1 MDQREL
7 DDLLEFLLDP
17 LIVRDEKLRAALR
30 ARGREWQLRHAEPA
44 RLPQRADR
52 VVLGVDVSASH
63 GLDLVLLGTDLRP
76 TKIANLRVDALER
89 FIADNSPEAVAIDS
103 PPGWAR
109 TGRSRAA
116 ERQLARLG
124 VAAYA
129 VPSDGLQTRFH
140 AWMRVGFEAFLA
152 AERAGY
158 PRYVDGPAVHTALE
172 VFPYG
177 SAVAVAGYRPKLAK
191 ARERSDWRRAILA
204 QAGVDISLLRTT
216 DQVDAALAA
225 LTALRSLDGDRVAIG
240 DPDEGVIVLPVAE
253 LPEGGWPLRVA

>member
-109 TGRSRAA
+109 T
-116 ERQLARLG
+116 G